1 MKAIPSFLYGFKASV
16 KSVRM
21 ILLIYLSYLVIALL
35 LAIPFFGLFRSAAG
49 NSQLPGSLMNGFDA
63 TAIRELLASGG
74 KMFAFYL
81 KAFVPWIFI
90 FLLFQIYLNGGILSW
105 VSNPRG
111 KFSINRFHTNGRK
124 FFWRFLKLTVYF
136 IIIHLIIC
144 LIIYL
149 PYSLITGSGSGLT
162 DRQVMNPL
170 FIYAG
175 VHAVV
180 LVFVFMWSDMAKSG
194 LYREDSSK
202 VLKTIF
208 RSLKIA
214 FRRFFSFYFLGL
226 LLLIIPTLAFIG
238 FYLIRSGLVVNTTGM
253 ILIVF
258 VLQQVLVLIRVIFRT
273 WRLAAVYRYQ
283 LKVY

>member
-1 MKAIPSFLYGFKASV
+1 
-16 KSVRM
+16 M

-35 LAIPFFGLFRSAAG
+35 LAIPFFGLFRSATG

-81 KAFVPWIFI
+81 KAFFPWILI

-111 KFSINRFHTNGRK
+111 KFSINRFHANGRK
-124 FFWRFLKLTVYF
+124 YFWRFLKLAVYF
-136 IIIHLIIC
+136 IIVHLIIG

-149 PYSLITGSGSGLT
+149 PYFLTTGSDSNLT
-162 DRQVMNPL
+162 DRQIMNPL
-170 FIYAG
+170 FIYIG
-175 VHAVV
+175 VHALV
-180 LVFVFMWSDMAKSG
+180 LVFIFMWSDLAKSG
-194 LYREDSSK
+194 LYCEDSPK

-208 RSLKIA
+208 RGLKIA
-214 FRRFFSFYFLGL
+214 FRRFFSFYLLGL

-238 FYLIRSGLVVNTTGM
+238 FYLIRSGFVVNTTGL

-258 VLQQVLVLIRVIFRT
+258 ILQQVLVLIRVLFRT